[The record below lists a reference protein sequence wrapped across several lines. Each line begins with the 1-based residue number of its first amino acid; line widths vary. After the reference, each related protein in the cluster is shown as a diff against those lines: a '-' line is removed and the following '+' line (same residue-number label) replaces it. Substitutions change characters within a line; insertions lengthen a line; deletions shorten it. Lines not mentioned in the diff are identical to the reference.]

1 MNSDPR
7 PLSCLFRRAG
17 AMRRLRMRAAAGGV
31 SASVSA
37 FAVSCAFAACAFAAC
52 ALATLAATS
61 AALLAATTTPAHAA
75 DTDANGAIADLTSA
89 FGGWRHSAL
98 TNEGEHYVAAYPRP
112 PVDRGAQRYRTLIE
126 GRLRH
131 IDKHARRPP
140 TLVVNGNPTPL
151 YTDDEGAF
159 ARPWAFGAGS
169 NSIELISAD
178 GKQHQRM
185 QFYEADRS
193 KPQAKLRA
201 IVTWDDPHAQV
212 DLHVITPGGLHA
224 FFANPTLED
233 GSGFDVDSVDGAGP
247 GIFSSAAP
255 EHGTWL
261 FFLNYWGNF
270 DSTGYNFDAHAHDRD
285 VITATLTLVF
295 NENTPNERRET
306 RVVPLRKIGDLMLVK
321 SERL

>member
-1 MNSDPR
+1 MNDVTF
-7 PLSCLFRRAG
+7 LFRLMRSSAAG
-17 AMRRLRMRAAAGGV
+17 RVRSRAAVLLGA
-31 SASVSA
+31 
-37 FAVSCAFAACAFAAC
+37 
-52 ALATLAATS
+52 
-61 AALLAATTTPAHAA
+61 AALGVVGTFGAGLFADAYAAGK
-75 DTDANGAIADLTSA
+75 DGAVADLTGA
-89 FGGWRHSAL
+89 FGGWRHSGL
-98 TNEGEHYVAAYPRP
+98 TNEGEQFVAAYPRP
-112 PVDRGAQRYRTLIE
+112 PIDRGAQRYRTLIE
-126 GRLRH
+126 GRLRQ
-131 IDKHARRPP
+131 IDKHARKPP
-140 TLVVNGNPTPL
+140 TLVVNGNATPL

-169 NSIELISAD
+169 NSVELISAD
-178 GKQHQRM
+178 GRQRQRM

-201 IVTWDDPHAQV
+201 MVTWDDPRAQV

-224 FFANPTLED
+224 FFGNPTLED

-270 DSTGYNFDAHAHDRD
+270 DSTGYNFDAAAHDRD

-306 RVVPLRKIGDLMLVK
+306 MMVPLRKIGDLMLVK

>member
-1 MNSDPR
+1 MFR
-7 PLSCLFRRAG
+7 ALFRFVRDLLA
-17 AMRRLRMRAAAGGV
+17 AMMLRI
-31 SASVSA
+31 A
-37 FAVSCAFAACAFAAC
+37 FAVGAVCMICSVTLDRAYAAGPASLQPAAKQALRFAW
-52 ALATLAATS
+52 LRDGQSQLWQ
-61 AALLAATTTPAHAA
+61 A
-75 DTDANGAIADLTSA
+75 DVDGSVS
-89 FGGWRHSAL
+89 GL
-98 TNEGEHYVAAYPRP
+98 TNESEQFIAAYPRP

-126 GRLRH
+126 GRLKR
-131 IDKHARRPP
+131 IDKHARKPP

-178 GKQHQRM
+178 GRQHQRM
-185 QFYEADRS
+185 QFYEADTS

-201 IVTWDDPHAQV
+201 LVTWDDPHAQV

-255 EHGTWL
+255 ERGTWL

-270 DSTGYNFDAHAHDRD
+270 DTTGYNFDASAHDRD

-306 RVVPLRKIGDLMLVK
+306 MVVPLRKIGDLMLVK

>member
-1 MNSDPR
+1 MKDVTFLFPLMR
-7 PLSCLFRRAG
+7 PSVACGVRSRAAMLVAAALGMCTAGFGTQAYAAG
-17 AMRRLRMRAAAGGV
+17 AGG
-31 SASVSA
+31 
-37 FAVSCAFAACAFAAC
+37 AV
-52 ALATLAATS
+52 
-61 AALLAATTTPAHAA
+61 
-75 DTDANGAIADLTSA
+75 ADLTGA
-89 FGGWRHSAL
+89 FGGWRHSGL
-98 TNEGEHYVAAYPRP
+98 TNEGEQFVAAYPRP

-126 GRLRH
+126 GRLKQ
-131 IDKHARRPP
+131 IDKHARKPP

-178 GKQHQRM
+178 GRQRQRM
-185 QFYEADRS
+185 QFYEADRA

-201 IVTWDDPHAQV
+201 MVTWDDPRAQV

-255 EHGTWL
+255 ERGTWL

-270 DSTGYNFDAHAHDRD
+270 DSTGYNFDAAAHDRD

-306 RVVPLRKIGDLMLVK
+306 MVVPLRKIGDLMLVK

>member
-1 MNSDPR
+1 MTFASGN
-7 PLSCLFRRAG
+7 AV
-17 AMRRLRMRAAAGGV
+17 AAGD
-31 SASVSA
+31 
-37 FAVSCAFAACAFAAC
+37 AVPDSGSG
-52 ALATLAATS
+52 TLARMT
-61 AALLAATTTPAHAA
+61 
-75 DTDANGAIADLTSA
+75 GA
-89 FGGWRHSAL
+89 FNGWRHSGL
-98 TNEGEHYVAAYPRP
+98 TNEGEQYVAAYPRP
-112 PVDRGAQRYRTLIE
+112 PVDRGAQRFRTLIE
-126 GRLRH
+126 GQL
-131 IDKHARRPP
+131 KHVDPHTRRPP
-140 TLVVNGNPTPL
+140 TLVINGNATPL
-151 YTDDEGAF
+151 YTDEQGWF

-169 NSIELISAD
+169 NSVEIISPD
-178 GKQHQRM
+178 GTKHQRM
-185 QFYEADRS
+185 QFYEADRT

-212 DLHVITPGGLHA
+212 DLHVITPDGLHA
-224 FFANPTLED
+224 YYDNPILED

-321 SERL
+321 SEQL

>member
-1 MNSDPR
+1 MTMKPFAHVCVLAAS
-7 PLSCLFRRAG
+7 LTCLC
-17 AMRRLRMRAAAGGV
+17 AMTLASGSAVAAGD
-31 SASVSA
+31 ASPDSGGG
-37 FAVSCAFAACAFAAC
+37 
-52 ALATLAATS
+52 TLARMT
-61 AALLAATTTPAHAA
+61 
-75 DTDANGAIADLTSA
+75 GA
-89 FGGWRHSAL
+89 FNGWRHSGL
-98 TNEGEHYVAAYPRP
+98 TNEGEQYVAAYPRP
-112 PVDRGAQRYRTLIE
+112 PVDRGAQRFRTLIE
-126 GRLRH
+126 GQLKH
-131 IDKHARRPP
+131 VDVHARKPP
-140 TLVVNGNPTPL
+140 TLVINGNATPL
-151 YTDDEGAF
+151 YTDEQGWF

-169 NSIELISAD
+169 NSVEIISPD
-178 GKQHQRM
+178 GTKHQRM
-185 QFYEADRS
+185 QFYEADRT

-212 DLHVITPGGLHA
+212 DLHVITPDGLHA
-224 FFANPTLED
+224 YFDNPILED

-306 RVVPLRKIGDLMLVK
+306 RVVPLRKIGDLLLVK

>member
-1 MNSDPR
+1 MTMKPFAQAFV
-7 PLSCLFRRAG
+7 C
-17 AMRRLRMRAAAGGV
+17 AAAL
-31 SASVSA
+31 
-37 FAVSCAFAACAFAAC
+37 ACACAMTFASGSAV
-52 ALATLAATS
+52 AAGDAASDSGGGTLARMT
-61 AALLAATTTPAHAA
+61 
-75 DTDANGAIADLTSA
+75 GA
-89 FGGWRHSAL
+89 FNGWRHSGL
-98 TNEGEHYVAAYPRP
+98 TNEGEQYVAAYPRP
-112 PVDRGAQRYRTLIE
+112 PVDRGAQRFRTLIE
-126 GRLRH
+126 GQLKH
-131 IDKHARRPP
+131 VDPHARRPP
-140 TLVVNGNPTPL
+140 TLVINGNATPL
-151 YTDDEGAF
+151 YTDEQGWF

-169 NSIELISAD
+169 NSVEIISPD
-178 GKQHQRM
+178 GTKHQRM
-185 QFYEADRS
+185 QFYEADRT

-212 DLHVITPGGLHA
+212 DLHVITPDGLHA
-224 FFANPTLED
+224 YYDNPILED

-321 SERL
+321 SEQL

>member
-1 MNSDPR
+1 VLLVAVTAFGVFGTGVVTP
-7 PLSCLFRRAG
+7 A
-17 AMRRLRMRAAAGGV
+17 RAASTDGGV
-31 SASVSA
+31 
-37 FAVSCAFAACAFAAC
+37 
-52 ALATLAATS
+52 
-61 AALLAATTTPAHAA
+61 
-75 DTDANGAIADLTSA
+75 ADLTRS
-89 FGGWRHSAL
+89 FGGWRHSGL
-98 TNEGEHYVAAYPRP
+98 TNEGEQYVAAYPRP

-126 GRLRH
+126 GRLKR
-131 IDKHARRPP
+131 IDKHARKPP

-178 GKQHQRM
+178 GRQHQRM
-185 QFYEADRS
+185 QFYEADTS

-255 EHGTWL
+255 ERGTWL

-270 DSTGYNFDAHAHDRD
+270 DTTGYNFDASAHDRD

-306 RVVPLRKIGDLMLVK
+306 MVVPLRKIGDLMLVK

>member
-1 MNSDPR
+1 MNDVTF
-7 PLSCLFRRAG
+7 LFRL
-17 AMRRLRMRAAAGGV
+17 RRSSAASWARSRVATLLGAAALGV
-31 SASVSA
+31 VGTFGAGL
-37 FAVSCAFAACAFAAC
+37 FADAYAAGK
-52 ALATLAATS
+52 
-61 AALLAATTTPAHAA
+61 
-75 DTDANGAIADLTSA
+75 DGAVADLTGA
-89 FGGWRHSAL
+89 FGGWRHSGL
-98 TNEGEHYVAAYPRP
+98 TNEGEQFVAAYPRP
-112 PVDRGAQRYRTLIE
+112 PIDRGAQRYRTLIE
-126 GRLRH
+126 GRLRQ
-131 IDKHARRPP
+131 IDKHARKPP
-140 TLVVNGNPTPL
+140 TLVVNGNATPL

-169 NSIELISAD
+169 NSVELISAD
-178 GKQHQRM
+178 GRQRQRM

-201 IVTWDDPHAQV
+201 MVTWDDPHAQV

-224 FFANPTLED
+224 FFGNPTLED

-270 DSTGYNFDAHAHDRD
+270 DSTGYNFDAAAHDRD

-306 RVVPLRKIGDLMLVK
+306 MMVPLRKIGDLMLVK

>member
-1 MNSDPR
+1 
-7 PLSCLFRRAG
+7 
-17 AMRRLRMRAAAGGV
+17 
-31 SASVSA
+31 
-37 FAVSCAFAACAFAAC
+37 
-52 ALATLAATS
+52 
-61 AALLAATTTPAHAA
+61 
-75 DTDANGAIADLTSA
+75 
-89 FGGWRHSAL
+89 
-98 TNEGEHYVAAYPRP
+98 
-112 PVDRGAQRYRTLIE
+112 
-126 GRLRH
+126 
-131 IDKHARRPP
+131 
-140 TLVVNGNPTPL
+140 
-151 YTDDEGAF
+151 
-159 ARPWAFGAGS
+159 
-169 NSIELISAD
+169 
-178 GKQHQRM
+178 M

-201 IVTWDDPHAQV
+201 MVTWDDPHAQV

-255 EHGTWL
+255 ERGTWL

-270 DSTGYNFDAHAHDRD
+270 DSTGYNFDAAAHDRD

-306 RVVPLRKIGDLMLVK
+306 MVVPLRKIGDLMLVK

>member
-1 MNSDPR
+1 MTMKPFGQA
-7 PLSCLFRRAG
+7 L
-17 AMRRLRMRAAAGGV
+17 
-31 SASVSA
+31 
-37 FAVSCAFAACAFAAC
+37 AFAA
-52 ALATLAATS
+52 ALACTCAMTLASGS
-61 AALLAATTTPAHAA
+61 AVAAGDAASDAGGALARMT
-75 DTDANGAIADLTSA
+75 GA
-89 FGGWRHSAL
+89 FNGWRHSGL
-98 TNEGEHYVAAYPRP
+98 TNEGEQYVAAYPRP
-112 PVDRGAQRYRTLIE
+112 PVDRGSQRFRTLIE
-126 GRLRH
+126 GQLKH
-131 IDKHARRPP
+131 VDPHARRPP
-140 TLVVNGNPTPL
+140 TLVINGNATPL
-151 YTDDEGAF
+151 YTDEQGWF

-169 NSIELISAD
+169 NSVEIISPD
-178 GKQHQRM
+178 GTKHQRM
-185 QFYEADRS
+185 QFYEADRT

-212 DLHVITPGGLHA
+212 DLHVITPDGLHA
-224 FFANPTLED
+224 FFGNPILED

-306 RVVPLRKIGDLMLVK
+306 RVVPLRKIGDLVLVK

>member
-1 MNSDPR
+1 MNHVTFLFSLSRLSLLRRVRPR
-7 PLSCLFRRAG
+7 AVLLVAVAACGAFGAG
-17 AMRRLRMRAAAGGV
+17 IATQARAAGTDGGV
-31 SASVSA
+31 
-37 FAVSCAFAACAFAAC
+37 
-52 ALATLAATS
+52 
-61 AALLAATTTPAHAA
+61 
-75 DTDANGAIADLTSA
+75 ADLTCS
-89 FGGWRHSAL
+89 FGGWRHSGL
-98 TNEGEHYVAAYPRP
+98 TNEGEQFVAAYPRS

-126 GRLRH
+126 GRLKR
-131 IDKHARRPP
+131 IDKHARKPP

-178 GKQHQRM
+178 GRQHQRM

-255 EHGTWL
+255 ERGTWL
-261 FFLNYWGNF
+261 FFLNYWGCGYFLGLNYAAIPRLF
-270 DSTGYNFDAHAHDRD
+270 RYSTG
-285 VITATLTLVF
+285 
-295 NENTPNERRET
+295 
-306 RVVPLRKIGDLMLVK
+306 LRKP
-321 SERL
+321 SESLIRFALYQRMYESTVSMN

>member
-1 MNSDPR
+1 MNHVTSLFS
-7 PLSCLFRRAG
+7 LSRSSVLRRV
-17 AMRRLRMRAAAGGV
+17 RLRAVMLVAVAACGVSGTGVVTQARAASADGGV
-31 SASVSA
+31 
-37 FAVSCAFAACAFAAC
+37 
-52 ALATLAATS
+52 
-61 AALLAATTTPAHAA
+61 
-75 DTDANGAIADLTSA
+75 ADLTRS
-89 FGGWRHSAL
+89 FGGWRHSGL
-98 TNEGEHYVAAYPRP
+98 TNEGEQFVAAYPRP

-126 GRLRH
+126 GRLKR
-131 IDKHARRPP
+131 IDKHARKPP

-178 GKQHQRM
+178 GRQHQRM
-185 QFYEADRS
+185 QFYEADAS

-201 IVTWDDPHAQV
+201 IVTWNDPHAQV

-255 EHGTWL
+255 ERGTWL

-270 DSTGYNFDAHAHDRD
+270 DTTGYNFDASAHDRD

-306 RVVPLRKIGDLMLVK
+306 MVVPLRKIGDLMLVK

>member
-1 MNSDPR
+1 MNTVSRSLSAVFRALPVMR
-7 PLSCLFRRAG
+7 RVRIPAAVALAPLRQGVRVHMAIAVASVALAASMTTNVQAAG
-17 AMRRLRMRAAAGGV
+17 ADGNGG
-31 SASVSA
+31 
-37 FAVSCAFAACAFAAC
+37 
-52 ALATLAATS
+52 AL
-61 AALLAATTTPAHAA
+61 
-75 DTDANGAIADLTSA
+75 ADLTGA
-89 FGGWRHSAL
+89 FGGWRHSGL
-98 TNEGEHYVAAYPRP
+98 TNEGEHFVAAYPRP

-126 GRLRH
+126 GRLKH
-131 IDKHARRPP
+131 IDKHARKLP

-178 GKQHQRM
+178 GKQRQRM

-201 IVTWDDPHAQV
+201 IVTWDDPKAQV
-212 DLHVITPGGLHA
+212 DLHVITPDGLHA

-270 DSTGYNFDAHAHDRD
+270 DSTGYNFDAAAHERD

-306 RVVPLRKIGDLMLVK
+306 MVVPLRKIGDLQLVK

>member
-1 MNSDPR
+1 MTMKPFAQAFV
-7 PLSCLFRRAG
+7 C
-17 AMRRLRMRAAAGGV
+17 AAAL
-31 SASVSA
+31 
-37 FAVSCAFAACAFAAC
+37 ACACAMTFASGSAV
-52 ALATLAATS
+52 AAGDAASDSGGGTLARMT
-61 AALLAATTTPAHAA
+61 
-75 DTDANGAIADLTSA
+75 GA
-89 FGGWRHSAL
+89 FNGWRHSGL
-98 TNEGEHYVAAYPRP
+98 TNEGEQYVAAYPRP
-112 PVDRGAQRYRTLIE
+112 PVDRGAQRFRTLIE
-126 GRLRH
+126 GQLKQV
-131 IDKHARRPP
+131 DPHARRPP
-140 TLVVNGNPTPL
+140 TLVINGNATPL
-151 YTDDEGAF
+151 YTDEQGWF

-169 NSIELISAD
+169 NSVEIISPD
-178 GKQHQRM
+178 GTKHQRM
-185 QFYEADRS
+185 QFYEADRT

-201 IVTWDDPHAQV
+201 IVTWDDPRAQV
-212 DLHVITPGGLHA
+212 DLHVITPDGLHA
-224 FFANPTLED
+224 FFANPILED

-321 SERL
+321 SEQL

>member
-1 MNSDPR
+1 MMLKS
-7 PLSCLFRRAG
+7 LAC
-17 AMRRLRMRAAAGGV
+17 M
-31 SASVSA
+31 
-37 FAVSCAFAACAFAAC
+37 ACAT
-52 ALATLAATS
+52 ALLSGHTLAAADDANS
-61 AALLAATTTPAHAA
+61 AALARLT
-75 DTDANGAIADLTSA
+75 GA
-89 FGGWRHSAL
+89 FNGWRHGGL
-98 TNEGEHYVAAYPRP
+98 TNEGEQYVAAYPRP
-112 PVDRGAQRYRTLIE
+112 PVDRGAQRFRTLIQ
-126 GRLRH
+126 GQLRRV
-131 IDKHARRPP
+131 DPHAHRPP
-140 TLVVNGNPTPL
+140 TLVVSGNPTPL
-151 YTDDEGAF
+151 YTDEQGWF

-178 GKQHQRM
+178 GTKRQRM
-185 QFYEADRS
+185 QFYEADRT

-201 IVTWDDPHAQV
+201 IVTWNDPHAQV

-270 DSTGYNFDAHAHDRD
+270 DSTGYNFDSAAHDRD

-306 RVVPLRKIGDLMLVK
+306 RVVPLRKIGDLVLVK
-321 SERL
+321 SEQL

>member
-1 MNSDPR
+1 MASGNA
-7 PLSCLFRRAG
+7 L
-17 AMRRLRMRAAAGGV
+17 AAGDGQDKPD
-31 SASVSA
+31 SGG
-37 FAVSCAFAACAFAAC
+37 
-52 ALATLAATS
+52 TLARIT
-61 AALLAATTTPAHAA
+61 
-75 DTDANGAIADLTSA
+75 GA
-89 FGGWRHSAL
+89 FNGWRHSGL
-98 TNEGEHYVAAYPRP
+98 TNEGEQYVAAYPRP
-112 PVDRGAQRYRTLIE
+112 PVDRGSQRFRTLIE
-126 GRLRH
+126 GQLKH
-131 IDKHARRPP
+131 VDPHARRPP
-140 TLVVNGNPTPL
+140 TLVINGNATPL
-151 YTDDEGAF
+151 YTDEQGWF

-169 NSIELISAD
+169 NSIEIISPD
-178 GKQHQRM
+178 GTKHQRM
-185 QFYEADRS
+185 QFYEADRT

-212 DLHVITPGGLHA
+212 DLHVITPDGLHA

-270 DSTGYNFDAHAHDRD
+270 DSTGYNFDAHAHDRE

-306 RVVPLRKIGDLMLVK
+306 RVVPLRKIGDLLLVK
-321 SERL
+321 SEQL

>member
-1 MNSDPR
+1 MSAR
-7 PLSCLFRRAG
+7 VLAMAG
-17 AMRRLRMRAAAGGV
+17 A
-31 SASVSA
+31 
-37 FAVSCAFAACAFAAC
+37 
-52 ALATLAATS
+52 
-61 AALLAATTTPAHAA
+61 AALVCAPAHAA
-75 DTDANGAIADLTSA
+75 GDAADSSTLARLTGA
-89 FGGWRHSAL
+89 FNGWRHSGL
-98 TNEGEHYVAAYPRP
+98 TNEGEQYVAAYPRP
-112 PVDRGAQRYRTLIE
+112 PVDRGAQRFRTLIE
-126 GRLRH
+126 GQLNH
-131 IDKHARRPP
+131 VDPHARRPP
-140 TLVVNGNPTPL
+140 MLVVNGNPTPL
-151 YTDDEGAF
+151 YTDEQGFF

-169 NSIELISAD
+169 NSIEIISPD
-178 GKQHQRM
+178 GTKHQRM

-193 KPQAKLRA
+193 KPQARLRA

-270 DSTGYNFDAHAHDRD
+270 DSTGYNFDPAAHDRD

-306 RVVPLRKIGDLMLVK
+306 RVVPLRKIGDLVLVE

>member
-1 MNSDPR
+1 MNTVSRSPISLLR
-7 PLSCLFRRAG
+7 WSPSRLAIRVRA
-17 AMRRLRMRAAAGGV
+17 V
-31 SASVSA
+31 V
-37 FAVSCAFAACAFAAC
+37 
-52 ALATLAATS
+52 TLAAVG
-61 AALLAATTTPAHAA
+61 AAFALCTAAPNAEAA
-75 DTDANGAIADLTSA
+75 DADGALADLTGA
-89 FGGWRHSAL
+89 FGGWRHSGL
-98 TNEGEHYVAAYPRP
+98 TNEGEHFVAAYPRP

-126 GRLRH
+126 GRLKH
-131 IDKHARRPP
+131 IDKHARKPP

-151 YTDDEGAF
+151 YTDDEGSF

-201 IVTWDDPHAQV
+201 MVTWDDPHAQV

-270 DSTGYNFDAHAHDRD
+270 DSTGYNFDAAAHDRD

-306 RVVPLRKIGDLMLVK
+306 MVVPLRKIGDLMLVK